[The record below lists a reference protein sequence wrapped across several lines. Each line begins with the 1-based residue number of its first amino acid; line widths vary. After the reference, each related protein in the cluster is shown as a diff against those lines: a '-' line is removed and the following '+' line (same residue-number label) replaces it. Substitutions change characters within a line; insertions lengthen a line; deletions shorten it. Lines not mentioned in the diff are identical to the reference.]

1 MKKRKLKGIVVEEEL
16 QERDREKGK
25 NFKKETT
32 RFNAKT
38 ETGGSQMMSPKE
50 RKEGE
55 GEREREE
62 NRIYMKREITIN
74 TV

>member
-1 MKKRKLKGIVVEEEL
+1 
-16 QERDREKGK
+16 
-25 NFKKETT
+25 
-32 RFNAKT
+32 
-38 ETGGSQMMSPKE
+38 MMSPKK

-62 NRIYMKREITIN
+62 NRIYMKGEIIIN

>member
-1 MKKRKLKGIVVEEEL
+1 
-16 QERDREKGK
+16 
-25 NFKKETT
+25 
-32 RFNAKT
+32 
-38 ETGGSQMMSPKE
+38 MMSPKE

-62 NRIYMKREITIN
+62 NRIYMKGEITIN